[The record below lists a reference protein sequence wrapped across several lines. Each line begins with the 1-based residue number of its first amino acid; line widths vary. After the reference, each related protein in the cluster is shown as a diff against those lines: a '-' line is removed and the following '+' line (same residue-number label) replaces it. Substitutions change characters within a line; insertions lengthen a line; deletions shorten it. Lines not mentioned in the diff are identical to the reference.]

1 MKDTVLRE
9 CLWPVIANLGT
20 TFDAVYRIVVQ
31 PDQIAVWWLGE
42 GGEMC
47 HYTEEITRGAR

>member
-9 CLWPVIANLGT
+9 CLWPVIANLGI

-42 GGEMC
+42 DGEMC
-47 HYTEEITRGAR
+47 HYTEEITRGSR